1 MAFKNVCK
9 TTNANKFVSGDFFV
23 FFEKSFV
30 LKGIRTLSKL
40 ARKLLIIFYGLET
53 RKPKQAI

>member
-23 FFEKSFV
+23 FFEKSV
-30 LKGIRTLSKL
+30 V
-40 ARKLLIIFYGLET
+40 
-53 RKPKQAI
+53 